1 MLVLRL
7 PTMFEL
13 GGIVALLALMFGAVF
28 VVAGAPFVFTFIMVM
43 FCLIIGCALMWAANH

>member
-43 FCLIIGCALMWAANH
+43 FCLVIGCALMWAANH